1 MGLVLLFNQV
11 QPKCLKGA
19 LMDLQTENERFYMP
33 GVSAG
38 IDLDEVDADR
48 QRILVVE
55 DEFDTIF
62 LLKQILRIAGFN
74 VMSASSGQEA
84 LKKIVDNKPDLV
96 LLDLMMPEMDG
107 WETLSHLR
115 QMTDVPV
122 IIVSAVNTK
131 PEIVRGLSTGVDD
144 YVTKPFYNAEIVARV
159 KAVLRRS
166 GKPQEV
172 SRLVFPQVNLVVD
185 LMAQEVTYYN
195 REIRLTPKEF
205 SVLSV
210 LAKHAPAIVSY
221 QVISQAVWGE
231 DSADV
236 RKRTKY
242 LVYLLR
248 RKFEKIIPGGN
259 LILNVDR
266 LGYKLQTET

>member
-1 MGLVLLFNQV
+1 MNY
-11 QPKCLKGA
+11 P
-19 LMDLQTENERFYMP
+19 TETELYHKP
-33 GVSAG
+33 TSGTG
-38 IDLDEVDADR
+38 IDLDEVEAER
-48 QRILVVE
+48 QKVLVVE
-55 DEFDTIF
+55 DEPDTVF

-74 VMSASSGQEA
+74 VLSAINGNEA
-84 LKKIVDNKPDLV
+84 LKKIVDQKPDLV

-107 WETLSHLR
+107 WETLNHLR

-122 IIVSAVNTK
+122 IIISAVSGKND
-131 PEIVRGLSTGVDD
+131 IVRGLLTGVDD
-144 YVTKPFYNAEIVARV
+144 YLTKPFFNAEVVARV

-172 SRLVFPQVNLVVD
+172 SRLVFPQVDLIVD
-185 LMAQEVTYYN
+185 LLAQQVLYHGHEV
-195 REIRLTPKEF
+195 RLTPKEF

-210 LAKHAPAIVSY
+210 LSKHAPAIVSY
-221 QVISQAVWGE
+221 QTISQAVWGE

-248 RKFEKIIPGGN
+248 RKFEEIDRDENI
-259 LILNVDR
+259 ILNVDR
-266 LGYKLQTET
+266 LGYKLQTES